1 MLFLDDMEYTIN
13 KGVNR
18 PLDFYGLKE
27 TYIFYF
33 VGGLLCAILVYF
45 LLQFLSN
52 WVAIPA
58 ALVVAAASYFVTYY
72 LNNKYGANGLS
83 KRLAQNACPKRIQLK
98 RTRCLIKK
106 GGKKNGL

>member
-1 MLFLDDMEYTIN
+1 MEYTIN

-18 PLDFYGLKE
+18 LLDFYGLKE

-72 LNNKYGANGLS
+72 LNNKYGPNGLS

-98 RTRCLIKK
+98 RTRCLIQK

>member
-1 MLFLDDMEYTIN
+1 MEYTIN

-58 ALVVAAASYFVTYY
+58 SLVVAAASYFVTYY

-98 RTRCLIKK
+98 RTRCLIQK